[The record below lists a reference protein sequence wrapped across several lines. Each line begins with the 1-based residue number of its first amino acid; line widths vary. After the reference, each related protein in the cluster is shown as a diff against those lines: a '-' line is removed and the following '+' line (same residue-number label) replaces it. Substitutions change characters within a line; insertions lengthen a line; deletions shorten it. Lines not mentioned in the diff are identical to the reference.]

1 MSGVFSSK
9 SVSKVAT
16 PPPTPKAET
25 APAPKPAAA
34 VAAPEVAPASP
45 EPSAGLGGSGAKMTR
60 ASTMLAPRRR
70 RMEDP
75 TIGTATLLGR

>member
-1 MSGVFSSK
+1 MGGLVRSK
-9 SVSKVAT
+9 PSAPP
-16 PPPTPKAET
+16 PPPTPKAEA
-25 APAPKPAAA
+25 APAPKPDAA

-60 ASTMLAPRRR
+60 ATTMLAPRRR

-75 TIGTATLLGR
+75 TIGTTTLLGR